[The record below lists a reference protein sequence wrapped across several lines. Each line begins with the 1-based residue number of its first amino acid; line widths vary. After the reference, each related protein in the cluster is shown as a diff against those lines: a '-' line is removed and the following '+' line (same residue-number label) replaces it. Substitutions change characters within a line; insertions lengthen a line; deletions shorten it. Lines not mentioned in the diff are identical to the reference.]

1 MTRRYLADV
10 ISVLIIPLAG
20 LVLLLGALANER
32 QYL

>member
-20 LVLLLGALANER
+20 LVLLLGALANEC
-32 QYL
+32 QYP